1 MRAKVFIAI
10 VCTSLILSLQ
20 LTAQTQHQ
28 NLGLISELLQIK
40 CESESALAQS
50 VHQTDSANTLRKYQI
65 TYRLLNSMISQ
76 LEADLIASNSLSEYK
91 KLDKLLKDNSI
102 ETCTSNNQ
110 LIDKYIKTI
119 QAASSLWKDLST
131 AGSKGLVG
139 NVGNVVD
146 IANTTVGII
155 KDINDMKKEKVKA
168 ICQCLDNTRLSTNTD
183 ILKPKTPSK

>member
-1 MRAKVFIAI
+1 MRAKLFITI

-65 TYRLLNSMISQ
+65 AYRLLNAMISQ

-91 KLDKLLKDNSI
+91 KLDKLLKENSI

-110 LIDKYIKTI
+110 LIDNYIKTI
-119 QAASSLWKDLST
+119 QAVSSLWKDLST

-139 NVGNVVD
+139 NVGDVVD

-155 KDINDMKKEKVKA
+155 KEISDMKKEKVKA